1 MFFRPPEDD
10 GVADLDF
17 WATEDVRGGGDEDD
31 ISVMGL
37 REGEKEERV
46 GEKIVFAMR
55 RLAEMLSLSLDSP
68 RLFGR
73 DLHLDHMLRDF
84 NVDDRWICRFSC
96 IDQFVRMRVVLS
108 PCMARDMR
116 SSLRDNDL
124 SLFVSLASLP
134 TKSLEC

>member
-68 RLFGR
+68 RLFGER
-73 DLHLDHMLRDF
+73 STFGSHASRF
-84 NVDDRWICRFSC
+84 QCRRSVDMQI
-96 IDQFVRMRVVLS
+96 
-108 PCMARDMR
+108 
-116 SSLRDNDL
+116 
-124 SLFVSLASLP
+124 
-134 TKSLEC
+134 